1 MTVLNTLIL
10 HLKSFKGLGRK
21 KIFPL
26 INDNINIEEITSS
39 KVDIKKILDEVHP
52 KILKYIPSLDKM
64 LLEKKYFESEVL
76 FKQMINKK
84 IRITNI

>member
-39 KVDIKKILDEVHP
+39 KVDIKKILDEQDEEPIDDNSVT
-52 KILKYIPSLDKM
+52 
-64 LLEKKYFESEVL
+64 
-76 FKQMINKK
+76 
-84 IRITNI
+84 TNIEELMKLVNVTTKWKF